1 METGPILR
9 SMRRNPVRYGLLVLE
24 VALTL
29 AIVTNCVQMIL
40 KARAELAKESGFDD
54 AHLVSVRAVP
64 FSDAYK
70 ESAFADG
77 VVRQDL
83 AALRSLPGVRA
94 ASNTRFLPWQG
105 GGSSTELRPAGS
117 TGEKLRTQIYP
128 ADGAL
133 VEALGNALVEGRM
146 LTEDDVERETALL
159 RQLPEKR
166 ERDTD
171 GRMKSPIV
179 QSVVVS
185 RAFGRL
191 AFPDATSFAG
201 KTLWDDD
208 GDLYRIVGVVDGF
221 YNPYGWPIHEYAVFY
236 AFRQASFDGGTPYLV
251 RARPGETDKVAS
263 ALEKTLLA
271 VQPDR
276 VFTVRTIP
284 EVKRRYLGP
293 QLLMIRTLTVVIGL
307 LLFVTMLGV
316 VGVTSFTVAERTRQ
330 IGTRRALGATRG
342 DILRYFL
349 LENGLVTTLGIA
361 LGLAL
366 TVGLNVALV
375 AQAGADRLSPVL
387 VVSGA
392 ALLLAVGALATLAPA
407 LRGSRVAPAVATR
420 NV

>member
-9 SMRRNPVRYGLLVLE
+9 SMSRNKVRYGLLVVE

-29 AIVTNCVQMIL
+29 AIVTNCAQMIL
-40 KARAELAKESGFDD
+40 KARAEMSRESGFDD
-54 AHLVSVRAVP
+54 VHLVSVRAVP
-64 FSDAYK
+64 FSEAYA
-70 ESAFADG
+70 ESSFADR
-77 VVRQDL
+77 VVKQDV
-83 AALRSLPGVRA
+83 AALGALPGVRA
-94 ASNTRFLPWQG
+94 VTNTRFLPWQG

-128 ADGAL
+128 ADEGL
-133 VEALGNALVEGRM
+133 LETLGNALVEGRM
-146 LTEDDVERETALL
+146 LSSEDVERETALL
-159 RQLPEKR
+159 RDLPDGR
-166 ERDTD
+166 ERDEN

-185 RAFGRL
+185 RAFARL

-208 GDLYRIVGVVDGF
+208 GDLYRIVGVLEGF

-236 AFRQASFDGGTPYLV
+236 PLRQASLAGGMPFLV
-251 RARPGETDKVAS
+251 RAEPGETENVA
-263 ALEKTLLA
+263 AAIEKTLLGVEPGRA
-271 VQPDR
+271 V
-276 VFTVRTIP
+276 TVRTIP

-293 QLLMIRTLTVVIGL
+293 QLLMVRTLSIVIV
-307 LLFVTMLGV
+307 LLFFVTTLGI
-316 VGVTSFTVAERTRQ
+316 VGVTSFTVAEKTRQ

-349 LENGLVTTLGIA
+349 LENGIVTTLGIA
-361 LGLAL
+361 LGLVL

-375 AQAGADRLSPVL
+375 EQAGAERIAPFL
-387 VVSGA
+387 VAAG
-392 ALLLAVGALATLAPA
+392 ALLLVASGLLATLAPA
-407 LRGSRVAPAVATR
+407 LRGARVAPAVATR